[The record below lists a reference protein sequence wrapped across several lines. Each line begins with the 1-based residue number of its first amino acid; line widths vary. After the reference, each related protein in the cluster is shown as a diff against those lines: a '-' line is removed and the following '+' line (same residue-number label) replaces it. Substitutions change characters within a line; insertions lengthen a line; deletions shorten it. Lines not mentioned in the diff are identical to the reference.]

1 MLDKCLKLIDRL
13 CTRHIVMVFTVTCIT
28 VFTNQNIQA
37 QNNQSQGPTLLI
49 MGDSLSAEYG
59 ITKGSGWVE
68 LLNKRLKKEQKNI
81 KIINASISG
90 ETTSGGLIRLNNL
103 LKNYQPQI
111 VIIELGAND
120 GLRGLQIQAAEKN
133 LKQMIIESQ
142 KYGAK
147 VLLLG
152 MKIPPN
158 YGQDYTQRFS
168 NMYGKLARSEG
179 TALVPFFLD
188 KVADKVELFQAD
200 HIHPNEKAQS
210 ILLEN
215 VWTELNKI
223 LPQFN

>member
-1 MLDKCLKLIDRL
+1 MIIEYHLADVNPRL
-13 CTRHIVMVFTVTCIT
+13 
-28 VFTNQNIQA
+28 
-37 QNNQSQGPTLLI
+37 
-49 MGDSLSAEYG
+49 
-59 ITKGSGWVE
+59 
-68 LLNKRLKKEQKNI
+68 
-81 KIINASISG
+81 
-90 ETTSGGLIRLNNL
+90 LNNL

-168 NMYGKLARSEG
+168 N
-179 TALVPFFLD
+179 
-188 KVADKVELFQAD
+188 
-200 HIHPNEKAQS
+200 
-210 ILLEN
+210 
-215 VWTELNKI
+215 KI
-223 LPQFN
+223 GRAHV

>member
-1 MLDKCLKLIDRL
+1 MLDKWLKLIDRL
-13 CTRHIVMVFTVTCIT
+13 CTRHIVMVFMVTCISLL
-28 VFTNQNIQA
+28 TNENTQA
-37 QNNQSQGPTLLI
+37 QNNQSRALTILI

-59 ITKGSGWVE
+59 ITRGTGWVE
-68 LLNKRLKKEQKNI
+68 LLNKRFKKEQKNI

-90 ETTSGGLIRLNNL
+90 ETTSGGLIRLNDL
-103 LKNYQPQI
+103 LKNHQPQI

-133 LKQMIIESQ
+133 LKQMILESR
-142 KYGAK
+142 KNGAK

-152 MKIPPN
+152 IKIPPN

-168 NMYGKLARSEG
+168 NMYGKLARSED

-210 ILLEN
+210 ILFEN
-215 VWTELNKI
+215 VWVELNKL
-223 LPQFN
+223 LP